1 MFCDKTKVRF
11 IAGKGGNGCI
21 SFRREKFVPKGGP
34 DGGDGGKG
42 GSCITQADENINTLF
57 DFNTKKLFRARNGEN
72 GGGKDMHGKNA
83 EDLILKVP
91 VGTMIFENDKLVAD
105 LSKKGDTYTAV
116 EGGIGGLGNAR
127 FKTSVYRAPRFAESG
142 EPGEEKELTLELKL
156 VADVGLVGLPNAGK
170 STLISHISNAKPK
183 IANYPFTTLIP
194 NLGVVKNK
202 FIVADIPGLIEG
214 AHLGKGLGHDFL
226 RHVSRTRVLI
236 HLLDG
241 TLPEIEKNYKKINA
255 ELKKYDSSLL
265 KKPQLIAINKIDAV
279 AKEDLEK
286 KKKKF
291 KGKAIA
297 ISAVTG
303 AGLEKLIYE
312 TEKLLAKTKE
322 ETVEEQMEERKIFRP
337 HITQKQFEIKKK
349 GKSFVLSGKR
359 IEQMAVMTDF
369 ENDQGISR
377 LYNYINASGIEKAL
391 RKSGAKEGNII
402 KIGDKEIK
410 FTEWAN

>member
-11 IAGKGGNGCI
+11 IAGKGGGGCI
-21 SFRREKFVPKGGP
+21 SFRREKFVPRGGP

-42 GSCITQADENINTLF
+42 GDIIMRADENINTLF
-57 DFNTKKLFRARNGEN
+57 DFNTKKTFRARIGEN
-72 GGGKDMHGKNA
+72 GRGKDMHGKNA

-91 VGTMIFENDKLVAD
+91 VGTMIYEGSTLVAD
-105 LSKKGDTYTAV
+105 LSGKEDMYTAV
-116 EGGIGGLGNAR
+116 KGGIGGLGNAR

-142 EPGEEKELTLELKL
+142 EPGEEKELILELKL
-156 VADVGLVGLPNAGK
+156 VADVGLIGLPNAGK

-202 FIVADIPGLIEG
+202 FVVADIPGLIEG
-214 AHLGKGLGHDFL
+214 AHQGKGLGHDFL

-241 TLPEIEKNYKKINA
+241 TLPEIDKNYKKINA

-279 AKEDLEK
+279 TKEDLEK

-291 KGKAIA
+291 KVKVLT

-303 AGLEKLIYE
+303 EGLAKLISE
-312 TEKLLAKTKE
+312 AEKMLAKTKKE
-322 ETVEEQMEERKIFRP
+322 PVEVQMEERKIFRP
-337 HITQKQFEIKKK
+337 HITQKQFEIKRK
-349 GKSFVLSGKR
+349 GKSFILSGKR
-359 IEQMAVMTDF
+359 IEQMTVMTDL
-369 ENDQGISR
+369 ENDQGLSR

-410 FTEWAN
+410 FTEWEN